1 MGILKKNDYIKI
13 LNYYNIPIT
22 PTDSSKTIKNK
33 AEEILADKLC
43 KCIKKVKK
51 TDEGDDDDG
60 DDETGGDT
68 PSEAESKAIGICND
82 SIFRR
87 KGLKHSG
94 FTCKRRPKFIKYPGK
109 NYSLQTRSKYLSK
122 KQKMRRIFLTRK
134 NKH

>member
-1 MGILKKNDYIKI
+1 MGILKKDDYIKI
-13 LNYYNIPIT
+13 LNYYKIPIG
-22 PTDSSKTIKNK
+22 PTDSSKTIKIK

-43 KCIKKVKK
+43 KCIKKVKQ
-51 TDEGDDDDG
+51 T
-60 DDETGGDT
+60 DDEIDT
-68 PSEAESKAIGICND
+68 ETPTEAESKAIGICND

-94 FTCKRRPKFIKYPGK
+94 FTCKKRPKFLKYPGK

-134 NKH
+134 NRSK

>member
-51 TDEGDDDDG
+51 TDDEKDIDTQPEVEVETEG
-60 DDETGGDT
+60 
-68 PSEAESKAIGICND
+68 KAIGICSD

-87 KGLKHSG
+87 KGLKYNG
-94 FTCKRRPKFIKYPGK
+94 FTCKKRPKFIKYPGK
-109 NYSLQTRSKYLSK
+109 TYSLQTRSKYLSK
-122 KQKMRRIFLTRK
+122 NQKMRRIFLTRK

>member
-51 TDEGDDDDG
+51 TDDEKDIDTQPDTQSETEG
-60 DDETGGDT
+60 
-68 PSEAESKAIGICND
+68 KAIGICSD

-94 FTCKRRPKFIKYPGK
+94 FTCKKRPKFIKYPGK
-109 NYSLQTRSKYLSK
+109 TYSLQTRSKYLSK
-122 KQKMRRIFLTRK
+122 NQKMRRIFLTRK

>member
-22 PTDSSKTIKNK
+22 PTDSSKTIKHK
-33 AEEILADKLC
+33 AEEILAEKLC

-51 TDEGDDDDG
+51 TDDGDDGD

-68 PSEAESKAIGICND
+68 PSEAESKAIGICSD

-109 NYSLQTRSKYLSK
+109 TYSLQTRSKYLSK

-134 NKH
+134 NRS